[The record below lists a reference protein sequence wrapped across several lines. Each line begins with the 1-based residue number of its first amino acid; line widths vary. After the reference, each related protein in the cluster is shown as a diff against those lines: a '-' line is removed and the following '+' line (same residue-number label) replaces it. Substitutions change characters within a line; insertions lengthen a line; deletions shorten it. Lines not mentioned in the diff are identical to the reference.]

1 MTTDSR
7 RTRRTDGA
15 WLGMLALLLLTL
27 LVLGARP
34 ARAQGAASATA
45 AGAPGLTMVA
55 FPGSTWKDERL
66 LRVCADPENLPFSSR
81 DLSGFDNRIATLIAR
96 ELGDSLSYVW
106 WPARRGYVRN
116 TLRAKECDVVVG
128 VPDNYDPVM
137 PTKPY
142 YRSTYVLVYPSAKH
156 YGLTSLDDPQL
167 RTLRIGVNL
176 IGEDYTHT
184 PPVHA
189 LLKRGISANVT
200 GFSTFYGEEHHP
212 GEIIEA
218 LERGD
223 VDVAIAW
230 GPLAGY
236 FAQRSPVPLTLVPLP
251 DDTLSGMPFAFE
263 VALGVRRS
271 DRELRARL
279 DSILVQR
286 HDEIA
291 AILRDYGVPTLD
303 SPGATPTAA
312 NQAQDTTKKK
322 GAAAPAKE
330 PARAAARGGCSDPCG
345 CGKASASAGS
355 SSSASGTKSGTASGR
370 TAGAKAKA
378 AAAART
384 ASRDTVPRARKDSTA
399 AAPTVAQAAPAGG
412 RDSLAVTQAEYNGWK
427 TFAVNCT
434 RCHGDDAFGTV
445 IAPNLLHSLKTTVPT
460 HDFFVQTVTEG
471 RPAKGMPTWGPLLEP
486 QRIEELWAY
495 LKARSDGRLAPGRPH
510 VVKKSN

>member
-1 MTTDSR
+1 
-7 RTRRTDGA
+7 
-15 WLGMLALLLLTL
+15 MLALLLLTL
-27 LVLGARP
+27 LMIGARP
-34 ARAQGAASATA
+34 ARSQGTAAGAA

-55 FPGSTWKDERL
+55 FPGSTWKDQKL

-81 DLSGFDNRIATLIAR
+81 DLTGFDNRIAALIAR
-96 ELGDSLSYVW
+96 ELGDSLSFVW

-128 VPDNYDPVM
+128 VPDNYDPVL

-142 YRSTYVLVYPSAKH
+142 YRSTYVLVWPTAKH
-156 YGLTSLDDPQL
+156 YGITSLDDPQL

-189 LLKRGISANVT
+189 LLKRGISANVS

-251 DDTLSGMPFAFE
+251 DDTLSKMPFTFE
-263 VALGVRRS
+263 VALGVRRA
-271 DRELRARL
+271 DRELRTRL

-286 HDEIA
+286 RAEIA
-291 AILRDYGVPTLD
+291 GILRDYGVPTLD
-303 SPGATPTAA
+303 SLRVAQVRPSGAATPASA
-312 NQAQDTTKKK
+312 VPAQDTTKKTSSP
-322 GAAAPAKE
+322 AAPAKQPAGAATRGGCADPCGCAKA
-330 PARAAARGGCSDPCG
+330 PARAASG
-345 CGKASASAGS
+345 
-355 SSSASGTKSGTASGR
+355 SASGSASGR
-370 TAGAKAKA
+370 TAGTARTTS
-378 AAAART
+378 AART
-384 ASRDTVPRARKDSTA
+384 AATRPKRDSVVAPAR
-399 AAPTVAQAAPAGG
+399 PTVAQAAAPAQ
-412 RDSLAVTQAEYNGWK
+412 RDSLAVSQAEYNGWK

-445 IAPNLLHSLKTTVPT
+445 IAPNLLHSLKTTVT
-460 HDFFVQTVTEG
+460 SHDFFIQTVTDG

-510 VVKKSN
+510 VVKKGG